1 MNNLTLDTAIEK
13 LEVAILR
20 PLIAATDNT
29 NTCGAAAIP
38 DISCSIR

>member
-29 NTCGAAAIP
+29 N
-38 DISCSIR
+38 CSLR

>member
-20 PLIAATDNT
+20 PLIAYSPT
-29 NTCGAAAIP
+29 
-38 DISCSIR
+38 SFW